1 MNSEFGSFIFGAIVG
16 MLCVAMP
23 IVSSYEKALDARCS
37 TACAPM
43 VGDDR
48 EGECMCA
55 DVGGWKPLREVKP

>member
-1 MNSEFGSFIFGAIVG
+1 MSDGFGAFLFGVILG
-16 MLCVAMP
+16 TLCTALP
-23 IVSSYEKALDARCS
+23 IVSLYEKAIDTRCS

-55 DVGGWKPLREVKP
+55 AGDGWKPLREVRP